1 MSFHIITVD
10 SIPSTNTAL
19 KDWAGGD
26 GVLSAYG
33 PLRPLTVVRAVTQT
47 GGRGRL
53 GRQFVSPPGGLY
65 MSLYLPASMV
75 RDPLT
80 LTPRICACVCLALEN
95 AARTELQIKWVNDLY
110 LNGKK
115 VCGILCEGIP
125 GGFVCGIGV
134 NLKTPEGGF
143 PPEAGPAGAL
153 DREGLT
159 PEGLMDAILKRLLP
173 CLEDGF
179 LPEVV
184 RMYRARNML
193 LGQEVL
199 WRNGAD
205 PVPCVVTGIGDDL
218 SLTVRDPSGRAMSL
232 RTGETLL
239 KKEGPAR

>member
-26 GVLSAYG
+26 GVLSANG

-53 GRQFVSPPGGLY
+53 GRQFISPPGGLY
-65 MSLYLPASMV
+65 MSLYLPVSRV

-80 LTPRICACVCLALEN
+80 LTPRICACVCPALES

-134 NLKTPEGGF
+134 PEDPRGRFPFGSGPRRRPGPGG
-143 PPEAGPAGAL
+143 PHPRKADGRHPQKAA
-153 DREGLT
+153 
-159 PEGLMDAILKRLLP
+159 PLP
-173 CLEDGF
+173 
-179 LPEVV
+179 
-184 RMYRARNML
+184 
-193 LGQEVL
+193 
-199 WRNGAD
+199 
-205 PVPCVVTGIGDDL
+205 
-218 SLTVRDPSGRAMSL
+218 
-232 RTGETLL
+232 
-239 KKEGPAR
+239 